1 MITMKSKYLIN
12 VKNLSVSFGNN
23 IILNN
28 INLHLSK
35 KESLVIIGKSGSG
48 KSVLLKCLMGLIK
61 PDLGSIEI
69 DGINII
75 KTNRINK
82 ENALKNIGV
91 TFQNGAL
98 FDSLTVWENITFKDT
113 RFFGFDRKA
122 AKEKAL
128 SIIQNLELDEKIL
141 ELYPSELSGGMQKRV
156 AIARAICDEPQVL
169 FFDEPTSGLDPI
181 TGKIINDLIYK
192 TVKKLGVS
200 AITITHDISSISD
213 LASRVIL
220 LDNNK
225 ISWSGKPNDMKS
237 SKNNIV
243 KQFLNNQ

>member
-1 MITMKSKYLIN
+1 MMKKKLIN

-28 INLHLSK
+28 INLHLSR

-48 KSVLLKCLMGLIK
+48 KSVLLKCLMGLLK
-61 PDLGSIEI
+61 PNLGSIEI
-69 DGINII
+69 NGIDIV
-75 KTNRINK
+75 KSNRINK
-82 ENALKNIGV
+82 ENALRDIGV

-98 FDSLTVWENITFKDT
+98 FDSLSVWENITFKET
-113 RFFGFDRKA
+113 RFFGFNKKL
-122 AKEKAL
+122 AKERAL
-128 SIIQNLELDEKIL
+128 SIIQNLELDKNIL

-156 AIARAICDEPQVL
+156 AIARAICDQPQVL

-181 TGKIINDLIYK
+181 TGKVINDLIEK

-200 AITITHDISSISD
+200 AITITHDISSIKN

-220 LDNNK
+220 LDNSK
-225 ISWSGKPNDMKS
+225 IAWSGRPNDMNK

-243 KQFLNNQ
+243 KEFLINQ

>member
-1 MITMKSKYLIN
+1 MKTKKLIN

-28 INLHLSK
+28 INFYLSK

-48 KSVLLKCLMGLIK
+48 KSVLLKCLMGLLK
-61 PDLGSIEI
+61 PNVGSIEI
-69 DGINII
+69 NGVNIVN
-75 KTNRINK
+75 TNRIDK

-98 FDSLTVWENITFKDT
+98 FDSLTVWENITFKKT
-113 RFFGFDRKA
+113 RFLGFDKSE
-122 AKEKAL
+122 AKKKAL
-128 SIIQNLELDEKIL
+128 SIIQNLELDENIL

-156 AIARAICDEPQVL
+156 AIARAICDQPQVL

-181 TGKIINDLIYK
+181 TGKVINDLINK
-192 TVKKLGVS
+192 TVKKLEVS
-200 AITITHDISSISD
+200 AITITHDISSINN

-225 ISWSGKPNDMKS
+225 IAWSGKPNEMNK

-243 KQFLNNQ
+243 KQFLVNR

>member
-1 MITMKSKYLIN
+1 MTTKNLIE
-12 VKNLSVSFGNN
+12 VKNLSISFGNN
-23 IILNN
+23 FILKN

-48 KSVLLKCLMGLIK
+48 KSVLLRCLMGLLK
-61 PDLGSIEI
+61 PNLGSIK
-69 DGINII
+69 I
-75 KTNRINK
+75 KGVDITNANRIEK

-98 FDSLTVWENITFKDT
+98 FDSLTVWENITFKQT
-113 RFFGFDRKA
+113 RFLGFNKNL
-122 AKEKAL
+122 AKERAL
-128 SIIQNLELDEKIL
+128 SIIKNLELDESIL

-156 AIARAICDEPQVL
+156 AIARAICDQPQVL

-181 TGKIINDLIYK
+181 TGKVINDLINR
-192 TVKKLGVS
+192 TVSKLGVS
-200 AITITHDISSISD
+200 AITITHDISSINN

-225 ISWSGKPNDMKS
+225 IAWSGKPNEMKN

-243 KQFLNNQ
+243 KKFLINK

>member
-1 MITMKSKYLIN
+1 MKTKKLIN

-28 INLHLSK
+28 INFYLSK

-48 KSVLLKCLMGLIK
+48 KSVLLKCLMGLLK
-61 PDLGSIEI
+61 PNVGSIEI
-69 DGINII
+69 NGVNIVN
-75 KTNRINK
+75 TNRIDK
-82 ENALKNIGV
+82 EYALKNIGV

-98 FDSLTVWENITFKDT
+98 FDSLTVWENITFKKT
-113 RFFGFDRKA
+113 RFLGFNKNS
-122 AKEKAL
+122 AKKKAL
-128 SIIQNLELDEKIL
+128 SIIQNLELDENIL

-156 AIARAICDEPQVL
+156 AIARAICDQPQVL

-181 TGKIINDLIYK
+181 TGKIINDLIHK

-200 AITITHDISSISD
+200 AITITHDISSINN

-225 ISWSGKPNDMKS
+225 IAWSGKPNEMNK

-243 KQFLNNQ
+243 NQFLINR

>member
-1 MITMKSKYLIN
+1 M
-12 VKNLSVSFGNN
+12 
-23 IILNN
+23 ILNN
-28 INLHLSK
+28 INLHLSQ

-48 KSVLLKCLMGLIK
+48 KSVLLKCLMGLLK

-69 DGINII
+69 DGINIV
-75 KTNRINK
+75 KTNRIDK

-113 RFFGFDRKA
+113 RFFGFDRNA

-128 SIIQNLELDEKIL
+128 SIIRNLELDEKIL

-156 AIARAICDEPQVL
+156 AIARAISDEPQIL

-181 TGKIINDLIYK
+181 TGKIINNLIFK

-200 AITITHDISSISD
+200 AITITHDISSINN

-225 ISWSGKPNDMKS
+225 ISWSGEPNKMKI

-243 KQFLNNQ
+243 QQFLNNQ

>member
-1 MITMKSKYLIN
+1 MTSKNLIN

-23 IILNN
+23 IVLNK

-48 KSVLLKCLMGLIK
+48 KSVLLRCLMGLLK

-69 DGINII
+69 DNVDIVNA
-75 KTNRINK
+75 NRIDK
-82 ENALKNIGV
+82 EKALTNIGV

-98 FDSLTVWENITFKDT
+98 FDSLNVWENITFKQT
-113 RFFGFDRKA
+113 KFFGFNKKA

-128 SIIQNLELDEKIL
+128 SIIKNLELNENIL
-141 ELYPSELSGGMQKRV
+141 ELYPSELSGGMQKRI
-156 AIARAICDEPQVL
+156 AIARAICDQPEIL

-181 TGKIINDLIYK
+181 TGKVINDLIHK
-192 TVKKLGVS
+192 TVSKLGVS
-200 AITITHDISSISD
+200 AITITHDISSINN

-220 LDNNK
+220 LDRNK
-225 ISWSGKPNDMKS
+225 IAWSGKPNDMKT
-237 SKNNIV
+237 SKNSIV
-243 KQFLNNQ
+243 QQFLVNK

>member
-1 MITMKSKYLIN
+1 MTSKNLIN

-23 IILNN
+23 IVLNN

-48 KSVLLKCLMGLIK
+48 KSVLLRCLMGLLK

-69 DGINII
+69 DNVDIVNA
-75 KTNRINK
+75 NRIDK
-82 ENALKNIGV
+82 EKALTNIGV

-98 FDSLTVWENITFKDT
+98 FDSLNVWENITFKQT
-113 RFFGFDRKA
+113 KFFGFNKKA

-128 SIIQNLELDEKIL
+128 SIIKNLELNENIL
-141 ELYPSELSGGMQKRV
+141 ELYPSELSGGMQKRI
-156 AIARAICDEPQVL
+156 AIARAICDQPEIL

-181 TGKIINDLIYK
+181 TGKVINDLIHK
-192 TVKKLGVS
+192 TVSKLGVS
-200 AITITHDISSISD
+200 AITITHDISSINN

-220 LDNNK
+220 LDRNK
-225 ISWSGKPNDMKS
+225 IAWSGRPNDMEK
-237 SKNNIV
+237 SKNSIV
-243 KQFLNNQ
+243 QQFLINK

>member
-1 MITMKSKYLIN
+1 MTSKNLIN

-23 IILNN
+23 IVLNN

-48 KSVLLKCLMGLIK
+48 KSVLLRCLMGLLK

-69 DGINII
+69 DNVDIINA
-75 KTNRINK
+75 NRIDK
-82 ENALKNIGV
+82 EKALTNIGV

-98 FDSLTVWENITFKDT
+98 FDSLNVWENITFKQT
-113 RFFGFDRKA
+113 RFFGFNKKA

-128 SIIQNLELDEKIL
+128 SIIKNLELNENIL
-141 ELYPSELSGGMQKRV
+141 ELYPSELSGGMQKRI
-156 AIARAICDEPQVL
+156 AIARAICDQPQIL

-181 TGKIINDLIYK
+181 TGKVINDLIHK
-192 TVKKLGVS
+192 TVRKLGVS
-200 AITITHDISSISD
+200 AITITHDISSINN

-220 LDNNK
+220 LDRNK
-225 ISWSGKPNDMKS
+225 IAWSGRPNDMET
-237 SKNNIV
+237 SKNSIV
-243 KQFLNNQ
+243 KQFLINK

>member
-1 MITMKSKYLIN
+1 MKTKKLIN

-28 INLHLSK
+28 INFYLSK

-48 KSVLLKCLMGLIK
+48 KSVLLKCLMGLLK
-61 PDLGSIEI
+61 PNVGSIEI
-69 DGINII
+69 NGVNIVN
-75 KTNRINK
+75 TNRIDK

-98 FDSLTVWENITFKDT
+98 FDSLTVWENITFKKT
-113 RFFGFDRKA
+113 RFLGFDKSS
-122 AKEKAL
+122 AKKQAL
-128 SIIQNLELDEKIL
+128 SIIQNLELDENIL

-156 AIARAICDEPQVL
+156 AIARAICDQPQVL

-181 TGKIINDLIYK
+181 TGKVINDLINK
-192 TVKKLGVS
+192 TVKKLEVS
-200 AITITHDISSISD
+200 AITITHDISSINN

-225 ISWSGKPNDMKS
+225 IAWSGKPNEMNK

-243 KQFLNNQ
+243 KQFLINR

>member
-1 MITMKSKYLIN
+1 MKTKKLIN

-28 INLHLSK
+28 INLYLSK
-35 KESLVIIGKSGSG
+35 RESLVIIGKSGSG
-48 KSVLLKCLMGLIK
+48 KSVLLKCLMGLLK
-61 PDLGSIEI
+61 PDVGSIEI
-69 DGINII
+69 NGVNIVN
-75 KTNRINK
+75 TNRADK
-82 ENALKNIGV
+82 ENALKDIGV

-98 FDSLTVWENITFKDT
+98 FDSLNVWENITFKET
-113 RFFGFDRKA
+113 RFFGFNKRA

-128 SIIQNLELDEKIL
+128 SIIKNLELDKNIL

-156 AIARAICDEPQVL
+156 AIARAICDQPQIL

-181 TGKIINDLIYK
+181 TGKVINDLINK
-192 TVKKLGVS
+192 TVKKLEVS
-200 AITITHDISSISD
+200 AITITHDISSIND

-225 ISWSGKPNDMKS
+225 IAWSGKPNEMYK

-243 KQFLNNQ
+243 KQFLITQ

>member
-1 MITMKSKYLIN
+1 MTKNNLIN
-12 VKNLSVSFGNN
+12 VKNLSVSFGDN

-48 KSVLLKCLMGLIK
+48 KSVLLKCLMGLLK
-61 PDLGSIEI
+61 PNLGSIEI
-69 DGINII
+69 NGIDIL
-75 KTNRINK
+75 KTKRIDK

-98 FDSLTVWENITFKDT
+98 FDSLTVWENITFKET
-113 RFFGFDRKA
+113 RFFGFNKKL
-122 AKEKAL
+122 AKERAA
-128 SIIQNLELDEKIL
+128 SIIQNLELDKNIL

-156 AIARAICDEPQVL
+156 AIARAICDQPQVL

-181 TGKIINDLIYK
+181 TGKVINDLIEK

-200 AITITHDISSISD
+200 AITITHDISSIKN

-220 LDNNK
+220 LDNSK
-225 ISWSGKPNDMKS
+225 IAWSGRPNDMNK

-243 KQFLNNQ
+243 KEFLINK

>member
-1 MITMKSKYLIN
+1 MTSKNLIN

-23 IILNN
+23 IVLNN

-48 KSVLLKCLMGLIK
+48 KSVLLRCLMGLLK

-69 DGINII
+69 DNVDIVNA
-75 KTNRINK
+75 NRIDK
-82 ENALKNIGV
+82 EKALTNIGV

-98 FDSLTVWENITFKDT
+98 FDSLNVWENITFKQT
-113 RFFGFDRKA
+113 RFFGFNKKT

-128 SIIQNLELDEKIL
+128 SIIKNLELNENIL
-141 ELYPSELSGGMQKRV
+141 ELYPSELSGGMQKRI
-156 AIARAICDEPQVL
+156 AIARAICDQPEIL

-181 TGKIINDLIYK
+181 TGKVINDLIHK
-192 TVKKLGVS
+192 TVSKLGVS
-200 AITITHDISSISD
+200 AITITHDISSINN

-220 LDNNK
+220 LDRNK
-225 ISWSGKPNDMKS
+225 IAWSGKPNDMKT
-237 SKNNIV
+237 SKNSIV
-243 KQFLNNQ
+243 QQFLIN

>member
-1 MITMKSKYLIN
+1 MKTKNLIN
-12 VKNLSVSFGNN
+12 VKNLSVSFGYNN
-23 IILNN
+23 ILNN

-48 KSVLLKCLMGLIK
+48 KSVLLKCLIGLLK
-61 PDLGSIEI
+61 PNHGSIEI
-69 DGINII
+69 NGVDIVN
-75 KTNRINK
+75 TNRIEK
-82 ENALKNIGV
+82 ENVLKNIGV

-98 FDSLTVWENITFKDT
+98 FDSLTVWENITFKET
-113 RFFGFDRKA
+113 RFFGFNKKEAR
-122 AKEKAL
+122 EKAL
-128 SIIQNLELDEKIL
+128 TIIQNLELDKNIL

-181 TGKIINDLIYK
+181 TGKVINDLINK

-200 AITITHDISSISD
+200 AITITHDISSINN

-220 LDNNK
+220 LDNKK
-225 ISWSGKPNDMKS
+225 IAWSGKSNDMNKT
-237 SKNNIV
+237 KNIII
-243 KQFLNNQ
+243 KKFLNNQ